1 MYSLCS
7 LLISK
12 CVVYLSAVN
21 VLVNVDK
28 TMTKS
33 NILFYCCYTK
43 VKVLIEHIKLCIT
56 FYRTCV
62 LNDVK

>member
-1 MYSLCS
+1 MF
-7 LLISK
+7 ISK

-33 NILFYCCYTK
+33 NILFYYCYTE
-43 VKVLIEHIKLCIT
+43 VKVLIEHIKLFIT
-56 FYRTCV
+56 FYYTCV